1 MQQLFIIYLDLSNNT
16 SKNGRVKR
24 GGGRHLD
31 KHFLRTISTSSN
43 SYFYY
48 VWIWTLG
55 FSKKRIES
63 SEKGRKEEANQ
74 VDERRRGEEERRV
87 QEERRRGDEEMM
99 VHEERRRGEE
109 ERRVQDLAE
118 MKEGYQFLELLLTM
132 R

>member
-1 MQQLFIIYLDLSNNT
+1 M
-16 SKNGRVKR
+16 
-24 GGGRHLD
+24 
-31 KHFLRTISTSSN
+31 
-43 SYFYY
+43 
-48 VWIWTLG
+48 G

-74 VDERRRGEEERRV
+74 VDERRRGKEEMRV

-118 MKEGYQFLELLLTM
+118 IKEGYQFLELLLTM